1 MQAMKIRVHPQ
12 TIDDWPP
19 QPGGAS
25 IGRAEHPQ
33 SESQAVIE
41 TVHVESIVDK
51 SVPVTAIFRGNTFTY
66 DIQTKDHLFAKRL
79 ATEIAKHIGKT
90 LQQIGDLDI
99 DF

>member
-1 MQAMKIRVHPQ
+1 
-12 TIDDWPP
+12 
-19 QPGGAS
+19 
-25 IGRAEHPQ
+25 
-33 SESQAVIE
+33 
-41 TVHVESIVDK
+41 VDK